1 VLTIGTGQREAVL
14 MKKLIVFLALV
25 PVMIFSLSL
34 MSNAQIMNNDQTL
47 NARQQSIIT
56 IAAFTANGNIEN
68 LRNVLNDGLD
78 AGLTVNEAKEVL
90 VQLYAY

>member
-1 VLTIGTGQREAVL
+1 

-56 IAAFTANGNIEN
+56 IAAFTANGDIEN
-68 LRNVLNDGLD
+68 LRNALNDGLD
-78 AGLTVNEAKEVL
+78 VGTRRNARCRIAIRSSFVNGNEYRADGK
-90 VQLYAY
+90 